1 MTVIK
6 RKTLTVLL
14 FVVLALLVA
23 QGCQNSSASVPADS
37 ASSAVVDTNVST
49 SASPDTTDPVP
60 NVGGDSDQIAY
71 EPTDSEPT
79 DSEPAGSEP
88 TDSEPAGSEPTD
100 SEPAGSEPTDN
111 EPAGSEPTDNEPAGS
126 ESTDSEPTP
135 DISADGESATDINEE
150 TPEYIGSVTYFWTPS
165 CEGCVEGL
173 RQVQKLYDK
182 YGDQFNFVGFFT
194 SGIDNDTPEAHRIIK
209 QETGKII
216 ADEGITFPNLL
227 DSKMLIFKGSLNRV
241 RYEPREETEATF
253 PAYFVRSP
261 HVISYSVGR
270 QIDPE
275 GLESSISRAMSKP
288 PIIPDPDFMPNIVGE
303 TFDHG
308 TFDLHSSFEKA
319 SVIFFW
325 NSSCEAC
332 IEDLRSV
339 QTLYEGYQDR
349 VNFIG
354 VFVPE
359 PGDDEQTARQV
370 IADQSIT
377 FPNLAD
383 SDLDIISR
391 FRNSRSSDMGTL
403 PLIFMIKADL
413 SRKFHW
419 EGPRSPGFQMR
430 SLERLL
436 ADSD

>member
-1 MTVIK
+1 MTIIK
-6 RKTLTVLL
+6 RKTLAVLL
-14 FVVLALLVA
+14 FAVLALLVA
-23 QGCQNSSASVPADS
+23 QGCQNSSVSLPADS
-37 ASSAVVDTNVST
+37 ASSAVIDTNVST
-49 SASPDTTDPVP
+49 SASPDITDPVP
-60 NVGGDSDQIAY
+60 NVGEDSGQI
-71 EPTDSEPT
+71 DH
-79 DSEPAGSEP
+79 
-88 TDSEPAGSEPTD
+88 EPTD

-111 EPAGSEPTDNEPAGS
+111 EPTDNEPAGS

-173 RQVQKLYDK
+173 RQVQKLYEK
-182 YGDQFNFVGFFT
+182 YGDQLNFGGLFT
-194 SGIDNDTPEAHRIIK
+194 SGIDSDTPEARQIIV
-209 QETGKII
+209 EEARKII
-216 ADEGITFPNLL
+216 EDEGITFPNQS
-227 DSKMLIFKGSLNRV
+227 DFNMLIFNGSLNRV

-339 QTLYEGYQDR
+339 ETLYKGYQDR

-370 IADQSIT
+370 IMDEEIT

-419 EGPRSPGFQMR
+419 EGPRRPGFQMR

>member
-49 SASPDTTDPVP
+49 SASPDTTDPVL
-60 NVGGDSDQIAY
+60 NVDGDSDQIAH

-79 DSEPAGSEP
+79 DSEPTDSEP
-88 TDSEPAGSEPTD
+88 TDSSEPT
-100 SEPAGSEPTDN
+100 PTD
-111 EPAGSEPTDNEPAGS
+111 SEPAGS
-126 ESTDSEPTP
+126 ESTDSEPAP
-135 DISADGESATDINEE
+135 DISAGGESATDINEE

-173 RQVQKLYDK
+173 RHVQKLYEK

-194 SGIDNDTPEAHRIIK
+194 SSIDNDTLEAHQIIA

-216 ADEGITFPNLL
+216 ADEGITFPNLI
-227 DSKMLIFKGSLNRV
+227 DSNMLIFNGSLNRV

-419 EGPRSPGFQMR
+419 EGPRRPGFQMR